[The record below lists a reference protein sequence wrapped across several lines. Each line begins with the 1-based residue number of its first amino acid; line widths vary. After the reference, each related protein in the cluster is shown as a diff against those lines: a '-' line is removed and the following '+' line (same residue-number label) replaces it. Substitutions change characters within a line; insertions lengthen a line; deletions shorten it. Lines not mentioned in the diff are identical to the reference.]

1 MTQAANDQ
9 VLRALEFLDRA
20 QQYRTSYKQ
29 TPNLNRP
36 PEWPKYSL
44 LYLAVELVL
53 KAYLLQQGI
62 SRKTLASKK
71 FGHDTKLL
79 VDEAVRLGDPQSTP
93 NARAKWK
100 RPTSAA
106 RSTMRPRFLTS
117 RQSARTAAAISAS
130 SRVCSTFEL
139 HDALLLLFLGHRCGS

>member
-20 QQYRTSYKQ
+20 QQYRTTYKQ
-29 TPNLNRP
+29 TPNLNCP

-71 FGHDTKLL
+71 SGHDTKLR
-79 VDEAVRLGDPQSTP
+79 VDEAVRLGLTLPVGTQDMIAGLSEPPPADSETL
-93 NARAKWK
+93 
-100 RPTSAA
+100 PTHIK
-106 RSTMRPRFLTS
+106 MRYPPDAPVFSLG
-117 RQSARTAAAISAS
+117 QFEPHMDHLFEAIGPL
-130 SRVCSTFEL
+130 VPTKV
-139 HDALLLLFLGHRCGS
+139 